1 MLQIQVNQAN
11 GQGVVCFPKEA
22 RLPKK
27 TLNVVP
33 VDYAVIIWE
42 REVRTYIL
50 DRLRKWVISRQN
62 NLKACKRLDGRRAA
76 AIDKLLLLIANNME
90 SSLKSVC
97 AKVVRNMDLIQLL
110 APHRQSKFFPL
121 FSETIAPIVL
131 WCAEFKQINQVK

>member
-1 MLQIQVNQAN
+1 MLHINVNQAN

-27 TLNVVP
+27 TLNIVP
-33 VDYAVIIWE
+33 MDFAVIIWE

-50 DRLRKWVISRQN
+50 ERLRKWVVSRQN
-62 NLKACKRLDGRRAA
+62 NLKASKRLDGRRAA
-76 AIDKLLLLIANNME
+76 AIDKLLLMIDNNLE

-97 AKVVRNMDLIQLL
+97 AKVVRNMDFIKML
-110 APHRQSKFFPL
+110 APHRESKFFPL

-131 WCAEFKQINQVK
+131 WCAEFKEINQVK

>member
-1 MLQIQVNQAN
+1 MLQINVNRAN

-27 TLNVVP
+27 TLNIVP
-33 VDYAVIIWE
+33 VDLAVIIWE
-42 REVRTYIL
+42 REVRSYIL
-50 DRLRKWVISRQN
+50 DRIRKWVISRQN

-97 AKVVRNMDLIQLL
+97 AKVVRNADLIFAL
-110 APHRQSKFFPL
+110 APNEQSKFFPL
-121 FSETIAPIVL
+121 FKETIAPIVV
-131 WCAEFKQINQVK
+131 WCTEFAEINKVK

>member
-1 MLQIQVNQAN
+1 MLQINVNRAN

-27 TLNVVP
+27 TLNIVP
-33 VDYAVIIWE
+33 VDLAVIIWE
-42 REVRTYIL
+42 REVRSYIL
-50 DRLRKWVISRQN
+50 DRIRKWVVSRQN

-97 AKVVRNMDLIQLL
+97 AKVVRNADLIL
-110 APHRQSKFFPL
+110 ALSPNEQSKFFPL
-121 FSETIAPIVL
+121 FKETIAPIVV
-131 WCAEFKQINQVK
+131 WCTEFAEINQVK

>member
-1 MLQIQVNQAN
+1 MLQINVNRAN

-27 TLNVVP
+27 TLNIVP
-33 VDYAVIIWE
+33 VDLAVIIWE
-42 REVRTYIL
+42 REVSSYIL

-62 NLKACKRLDGRRAA
+62 NLKAAKRLDGRRAA
-76 AIDKLLLLIANNME
+76 AIDKLLLMIDNNME

-97 AKVVRNMDLIQLL
+97 AKVVRNMDFIKLL
-110 APHRQSKFFPL
+110 APHRESKFFPL

-131 WCAEFKQINQVK
+131 WCAEFKEINQVK

>member
-1 MLQIQVNQAN
+1 MLQINVNRAN

-27 TLNVVP
+27 TLNIVP
-33 VDYAVIIWE
+33 VDLAVIIWE
-42 REVRTYIL
+42 REVRSYIL
-50 DRLRKWVISRQN
+50 DRIRKWVISRQN

-97 AKVVRNMDLIQLL
+97 AKVVRNADLILAL
-110 APHRQSKFFPL
+110 APNEQSKFFPL
-121 FSETIAPIVL
+121 FKETIAPIVV
-131 WCAEFKQINQVK
+131 WCTEFAEINQIK